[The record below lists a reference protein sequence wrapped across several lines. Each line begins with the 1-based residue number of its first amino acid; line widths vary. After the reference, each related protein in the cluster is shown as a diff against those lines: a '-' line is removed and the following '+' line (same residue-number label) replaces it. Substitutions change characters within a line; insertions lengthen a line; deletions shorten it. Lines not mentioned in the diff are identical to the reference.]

1 MITLVSYKNDRFF
14 FPFELGNEQM
24 KTNYYVF
31 ATSQSLLEQWVRTL
45 IKCKAIFLLFLYYNK
60 HVLFIQEDLILRKTF
75 HQ

>member
-31 ATSQSLLEQWVRTL
+31 DTSQPLLEQWVRTDTHKMQSH
-45 IKCKAIFLLFLYYNK
+45 ISAFPLL
-60 HVLFIQEDLILRKTF
+60 Q
-75 HQ
+75 